1 MDKKGLTKK
10 KDILY
15 MYGYLGS
22 KHISL
27 VAAKQ
32 KRGILTV
39 AMLQALSLKH
49 SKEKCDS
56 EAATHKL

>member
-1 MDKKGLTKK
+1 MDKKEE
-10 KDILY
+10 
-15 MYGYLGS
+15 GYLDS
-22 KHISL
+22 KEISL

-56 EAATHKL
+56 EATNHKL